1 MPLVLPRFC
10 AVIERSLRP
19 ELGLDELA
27 QVLIRAGVRL
37 IQLRDKPFGFASLG
51 YARDLRRG
59 LRQGGPFDLAQG
71 KQATSQVLLS
81 QARQLLA
88 LLPRESRLVVND
100 RADVARL
107 AGAAGVHLGQDD
119 LPPAA
124 ARELLGPESL
134 IGWSTHGPEQ
144 VERGDSLPVD
154 YLAFGPVF
162 PTATK
167 KDARPVVGCAGLR
180 EVRRLT
186 RKPLVA
192 IGGITPANA
201 AEAIAAGADC
211 VAVISGWL
219 VPTKEGLVP
228 TKEGLVPTKEGL
240 AAPDIPARLEEF
252 RRTLGRLD

>member
-1 MPLVLPRFC
+1 MPPVLPRFC
-10 AVIERSLRP
+10 AIIERSLRP

-27 QVLIRAGVRL
+27 HVLIRAGVRL

-59 LRQGGPFDLAQG
+59 LRQGG
-71 KQATSQVLLS
+71 QATSPSFVGTSPSFVGTSQALLS

-134 IGWSTHGPEQ
+134 IGWSTHRPEQ

-192 IGGITPANA
+192 IGGITPDNA

-219 VPTKEGLVP
+219 VPTKEGL
-228 TKEGLVPTKEGL
+228 

-252 RRTLGRLD
+252 RRALGRLD

>member
-1 MPLVLPRFC
+1 MPPVLPRFC
-10 AVIERSLRP
+10 AIIERSLRP

-27 QVLIRAGVRL
+27 HVLIRAGVRL

-59 LRQGGPFDLAQG
+59 LRQGG
-71 KQATSQVLLS
+71 QASSPSFVGTSPSFVGTSPSFVGTSQVLLS

-134 IGWSTHGPEQ
+134 IGWSTHRPEQ

-219 VPTKEGLVP
+219 VPTKEGL
-228 TKEGLVPTKEGL
+228 

-252 RRTLGRLD
+252 RRALGRLD